1 MATAATAII
10 SVALMLGRGL
20 AFIFTNSTITL
31 TLTLPL
37 ITILIF
43 TLKTLCSVAAAKA
56 YCESEECEM
65 LPPITR
71 TEQLKHSH
79 RNHISQ
85 YTYFEEESAV
95 RWGVIARHSL
105 PSELHV
111 IPTAIT
117 IAIAIAFAFAF
128 AVTAFAVTA
137 FAVTAF
143 AVTAFAFAT
152 GVIIILANS
161 PALSGTWQSKP
172 FSEGKHGACIR
183 AVQ

>member
-20 AFIFTNSTITL
+20 AFIFTNSTI

-111 IPTAIT
+111 IPIVIA
-117 IAIAIAFAFAF
+117 IAIAIAF
-128 AVTAFAVTA
+128 AFAVTA